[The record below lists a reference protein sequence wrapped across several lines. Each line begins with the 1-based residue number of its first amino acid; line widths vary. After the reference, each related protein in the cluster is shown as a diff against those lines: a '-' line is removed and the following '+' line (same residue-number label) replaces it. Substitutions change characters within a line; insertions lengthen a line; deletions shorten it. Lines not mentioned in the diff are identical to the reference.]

1 MIGISG
7 GRRACFA
14 HNSSTFGRTVT
25 SAFILNYFMGEI
37 VLTMR
42 KLLKYLRNNY
52 QLYLFLVPALIY
64 LAVFQYAPLYG
75 VQIAFRDYT
84 PKLGIFGS
92 PWVGLAHF
100 RTFFGSFYFKELLV
114 NTLALSG
121 LTLLFGFPLPIILA
135 LLLNQLPGKR
145 YRKLVQTVTYAPY
158 FISTVVIC
166 GMLYVFL
173 SPSSGL
179 VNHIIVAFGG
189 KPVNFMGE
197 AKYFRGIYVISEIWQ
212 MTGWN
217 TIIYLA
223 ALSGVSPELH
233 EAAVMDGAGKL
244 QRIWHID
251 IPGILPQAMILL
263 ILNVGSIM
271 SIGFEKAF
279 LLQNDVNA
287 VNSEIISTY
296 VYKMGIQQ
304 AQHSFASAVG
314 LFNSVI
320 NMILLLIINWLS
332 GKLTENSLW

>member
-1 MIGISG
+1 M
-7 GRRACFA
+7 RRF
-14 HNSSTFGRTVT
+14 
-25 SAFILNYFMGEI
+25 
-37 VLTMR
+37 
-42 KLLKYLRNNY
+42 LKPFKNNY
-52 QLYLFLVPALIY
+52 QLYLLLLPAVIY
-64 LAVFQYAPLYG
+64 LLVFQYAPLYG

-84 PKLGIFGS
+84 PKLGIIGS
-92 PWVGLAHF
+92 PWVGLKHF
-100 RTFFGSFYFKELLV
+100 ETFFNSYYFKELLV

-121 LTLLFGFPLPIILA
+121 LTLVIGFPAPIILA
-135 LLLNQLPGKR
+135 LLLNHLPGKR
-145 YRKLVQTVTYAPY
+145 YRKVIQTVTYAPY

-179 VNHIIVAFGG
+179 VNHIIEFFGG
-189 KPVNFMGE
+189 TPINFMGE
-197 AKYFRGIYVISEIWQ
+197 AKYFRGIYVSSEIWQ

-223 ALSGVSPELH
+223 ALAGVSPELH
-233 EAAVMDGAGKL
+233 EAAGIDGAGKL

-251 IPGILPQAMILL
+251 IPGILPQIMILL
-263 ILNVGSIM
+263 ILNVGNIM

-287 VNSEIISTY
+287 ATSEIISTY
-296 VYKMGIQQ
+296 VYKMGIEQ

-320 NMILLLIINWLS
+320 NICLLLLINELS
-332 GKLTENSLW
+332 KKVTENSLW

>member
-1 MIGISG
+1 
-7 GRRACFA
+7 
-14 HNSSTFGRTVT
+14 
-25 SAFILNYFMGEI
+25 
-37 VLTMR
+37 MR
-42 KLLKYLRNNY
+42 KYLKQLKSNY
-52 QLYLFLVPALIY
+52 QLYLFLLPAVLY
-64 LAVFQYAPLYG
+64 LLVFQYAPLYG

-92 PWVGLAHF
+92 PWVGLKHF
-100 RTFFGSFYFKELLV
+100 QTFFNSFYFKELLV

-121 LTLLFGFPLPIILA
+121 LTLVIGFPIPIVLA

-145 YRKLVQTVTYAPY
+145 YRKVIQTVTYAPY

-179 VNHIIVAFGG
+179 VNHIIEFFGG
-189 KPVNFMGE
+189 KPINFMGE
-197 AKYFRGIYVISEIWQ
+197 AKYFRGIYVSSEIWQ

-223 ALSGVSPELH
+223 ALAGVSPELH
-233 EAAVMDGAGKL
+233 EAAVVDGAGKL

-251 IPGILPQAMILL
+251 IPGILPQVMILL
-263 ILNVGSIM
+263 ILNVGNIM

-287 VNSEIISTY
+287 AASEIISTY
-296 VYKMGIQQ
+296 VYKMGIEQ

-314 LFNSVI
+314 LFNSAI
-320 NMILLLIINWLS
+320 NICLLLIINEVS
-332 GKLTENSLW
+332 KRATENSLW

>member
-1 MIGISG
+1 
-7 GRRACFA
+7 
-14 HNSSTFGRTVT
+14 
-25 SAFILNYFMGEI
+25 
-37 VLTMR
+37 MR
-42 KLLKYLRNNY
+42 KFRVYFKNNY
-52 QLYLFLVPALIY
+52 QLYLFLLPAVVY
-64 LAVFQYAPLYG
+64 LVIFQYGPLYG

-100 RTFFGSFYFKELLV
+100 QSFIQSYFFKELFV

-121 LTLLFGFPLPIILA
+121 MTLLFGFPLPIILA
-135 LLLNQLPGKR
+135 LLLNQFPGRR
-145 YRKLVQTVTYAPY
+145 YRKLIQTVTYAPY

-173 SPSSGL
+173 SPSTGL
-179 VNHIIVAFGG
+179 INHIIGIFGG
-189 KPVNFMGE
+189 KPINFMGE
-197 AKYFRGIYVISEIWQ
+197 PKYFRGMYVVSEIWQ

-217 TIIYLA
+217 AVIYLA
-223 ALSGVSPELH
+223 ALSGVDPQLH

-244 QRIWHID
+244 QRILHID

-263 ILNVGSIM
+263 ILNVGNIM
-271 SIGFEKAF
+271 NIGFEKVF

-287 VNSEIISTY
+287 VTSEIISTY
-296 VYKMGIQQ
+296 VYKMGIEQ

-320 NMILLLIINWLS
+320 NMGLLLIINAVS
-332 GKLTENSLW
+332 KHLTENSLW